1 MLSPYIGHV
10 CFRFVSDSWV
20 EQPENR
26 ANYVRRVAVRSES
39 KHAHRLP
46 RAAAFHLGQD
56 WIDGVSVGSGPGS
69 SQ

>member
-39 KHAHRLP
+39 KHAHRL
-46 RAAAFHLGQD
+46 
-56 WIDGVSVGSGPGS
+56 V
-69 SQ
+69 